1 MSSRKPLAVWI
12 ALVAAIVA
20 VAVWLND
27 SGIALSAE
35 PPVHHGWAGV
45 LVPGAMGSAQL
56 ERGGPI
62 PGYFQPIQIIAPKGV
77 AVSMAVDGQFSEP
90 LPAPVEA
97 GMLIGA
103 VYRLKVTRI
112 PLHVGMEVFPTIEVV
127 DRTYP
132 PRGQELRF
140 PIPVELTQQDLE
152 LASRG
157 SFVTRVVYIENPN
170 GAIPHQSDAM
180 HPSWFDAPPRD
191 DPFTVASSMGRP
203 VVILRIGGRT
213 PTDSESPDA
222 QFIYNSPP
230 LIFLADADHPLVG
243 CPPSPLPTPTG
254 APSSAPAPSPA
265 LLPGKPTALDK
276 SPDAGS
282 RVIRACDIQDFPESS
297 RRQSPASD
305 GPVAPEPPSAGQPAA
320 GAAEAVIRG
329 QEPQACPGPAG
340 LPEEAYRGYPGDGY
354 TQPGYVPQF
363 MRPDGMAGPA
373 ECPPCPC
380 ATFGPWS
387 PSGIS
392 CPWPADEY
400 LCDGGDRGALI
411 RVRPNW
417 QIDGMQPQ
425 DAVVHYDTIDGRT
438 IVKTTN
444 RVCIYAPRF
453 GVVRKV
459 DLARE
464 GNEFEELYKVNQP
477 IRPGQAGENQLA
489 STSAQDQGAIDE
501 AGVKPPIALVE
512 KQQGIDLSNQQAL
525 AAVYDRIKP
534 YEDFSYI
541 RSGILASEDKPVL
554 ATRVQ
559 AALAWTGKQAL
570 QVEME
575 GKRASAVTGDV
586 RAEAEFVV
594 DVPNHPRLQVCKI
607 ASTNSALP
615 GETVDFTIRFDNIG
629 DQKIGNVTIAD
640 SLTGRLEYVPGSEQ
654 SSMKA
659 SFSTK
664 TNEVGSLVLK
674 WDIVDPVP
682 ANGGGAVHFQCRVR

>member
-1 MSSRKPLAVWI
+1 MSSRRPLAIWI
-12 ALVAAIVA
+12 VLAAAAFAASVSSNTCGIVLA
-20 VAVWLND
+20 AD
-27 SGIALSAE
+27 

-62 PGYFQPIQIIAPKGV
+62 PDYFQPIQIIAPKGV

-90 LPAPVEA
+90 LSAPVEA

-103 VYRLKVTRI
+103 VYRLKVSRI
-112 PLHVGMEVFPTIEVV
+112 PLHAGMEVFPTIELV

-140 PIPVELTQQDLE
+140 PVPIELTQQDLE
-152 LASRG
+152 LASQG
-157 SFVTRVVYIENPN
+157 SFVTRVIYIENPN
-170 GAIPHQSDAM
+170 GAIPHLSDAK
-180 HPSWFDAPPRD
+180 HPNWFDAAPKD
-191 DPFTVASSMGRP
+191 DPFTVATTMGRP
-203 VVILRIGGRT
+203 IAILRIGGRT
-213 PTDSESPDA
+213 PTDPQSPDA
-222 QFIYNSPP
+222 QFMYNSPP
-230 LIFLADADHPLVG
+230 LIFLADADHPLAG
-243 CPPSPLPTPTG
+243 CTASDTQTGTPTPAKPAPPSPALPLNKPATFEASPDADIHVTRASDLEDVPT
-254 APSSAPAPSPA
+254 SSRRDASKSDSPTAPAPSNF
-265 LLPGKPTALDK
+265 G
-276 SPDAGS
+276 G
-282 RVIRACDIQDFPESS
+282 
-297 RRQSPASD
+297 
-305 GPVAPEPPSAGQPAA
+305 G
-320 GAAEAVIRG
+320 EAIIRG

-354 TQPGYVPQF
+354 TRPGYVPQF
-363 MRPDGMAGPA
+363 MRPDGSAGPA
-373 ECPPCPC
+373 DCPPCPC
-380 ATFGPWS
+380 ATFGPWQ
-387 PSGIS
+387 PSGLS
-392 CPWPADEY
+392 CPWPKDEY
-400 LCDGGDRGALI
+400 ICDGGDRGAQI

-417 QIDGMQPQ
+417 QIDGMQPE

-453 GVVRKV
+453 AVVRKV

-464 GNEFEELYKVNQP
+464 GNEFEGLYKVNQP
-477 IRPGQAGENQLA
+477 VRASQADEHELA
-489 STSAQDQGAIDE
+489 TTSAQDQGPIDE
-501 AGVKPPIALVE
+501 AGVKPVIALVD
-512 KQQGIDLSNQQAL
+512 KQRGIDLSNQQTL

-541 RSGILASEDKPVL
+541 RSGILASGDKPIL
-554 ATRVQ
+554 ANRIQ

-575 GKRASAVTGDV
+575 GKRASAVTGDQ

-640 SLTGRLEYVPGSEQ
+640 SLTARLEYVAGSEQ

-659 SFSTK
+659 TFSTK
-664 TNEVGSLVLK
+664 PNEAGSLVLK